1 MHRKHQDHTT
11 YIGDAILHT
20 KAVTQNLEEKLI
32 TVQDRIELEKRRN
45 EDLIKKNQEEQK
57 RAEEKILEQQEHIQ
71 RLERTRYE
79 NKLKE
84 LEQSFNN
91 EVRLNRKVDEKFRP
105 LRNRVFTK
113 RNFQIVTSGSRA
125 TSFVIT

>member
-11 YIGDAILHT
+11 YIGDVILHT
-20 KAVTQNLEEKLI
+20 KAVTQNSEEKLI

-91 EVRLNRKVDEKFRP
+91 EVKSV
-105 LRNRVFTK
+105 TK
-113 RNFQIVTSGSRA
+113 RLDQPY
-125 TSFVIT
+125 